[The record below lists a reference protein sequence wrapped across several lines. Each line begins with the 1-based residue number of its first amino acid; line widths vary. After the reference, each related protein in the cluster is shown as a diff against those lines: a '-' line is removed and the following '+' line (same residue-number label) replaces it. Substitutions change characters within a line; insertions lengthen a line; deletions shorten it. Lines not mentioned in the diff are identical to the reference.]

1 MPTQQDLFDEV
12 VRRRIALERY
22 SSTQVR
28 TILRHLIKV
37 EKDLV
42 ARIAVMSSNGSSTAA
57 QEAMLNSIRSLYRDS
72 YAQLRILLEDDFRG
86 LAAAEAEFR
95 NRLLKNAQ
103 AVPGVQGA
111 AASVQ
116 LSGLTAAQALA
127 VAEAKPMA
135 GKLLKTWVEDMTRNH
150 VAAVEQAIKISFTE
164 GESLQ
169 KMISRVREVS
179 WLNRRGAEAIVRT
192 ANTHIASA
200 VSQETYRLNKRV
212 MRGWQFMAT
221 LDSRTTMTCADLDG
235 NIYPIGKGPFPPRHI
250 RCRSTD
256 MPVLLGMEA
265 MPRTTYAQWLK
276 RQSKETQDDILGP
289 ARGKLYRQGK
299 VEVGRFTDAKG
310 KTLTLKQ
317 LRKVA

>member
-1 MPTQQDLFDEV
+1 MPTQTDLFDDV

-42 ARIAVMSSNGSSTAA
+42 ARISVMSSNGSSTAA
-57 QEAMLNSIRSLYRDS
+57 QEAMLNAIRSLYRDS
-72 YAQLRILLEDDFRG
+72 YAQLRTLLQDDFRG
-86 LAAAEAEFR
+86 LAEAEAEFR

-103 AVPGVQGA
+103 KVQGVSGA
-111 AASVQ
+111 VASVQ

-135 GKLLKTWVEDMTRNH
+135 GKLMKAWVDDMAANH

-179 WLNRRGAEAIVRT
+179 GLNRRGAEAIVRT

-200 VSQETYRLNKRV
+200 VSQETYRLNKKV
-212 MRGWQFMAT
+212 LKGWQFMAT
-221 LDSRTTMTCADLDG
+221 LDSRTTLECAGLDG
-235 NIYPIGKGPFPPRHI
+235 SIYPIGKGPFPPRHI

-265 MPRTTYAQWLK
+265 LPRVTYVAWLK
-276 RQSKETQDDILGP
+276 RQSKEVQDDILG
-289 ARGKLYRQGK
+289 ATRGKLFRSGK
-299 VEVGRFTDAKG
+299 FTVDRFTDSKG

-317 LRKVA
+317 LRKAA

>member
-1 MPTQQDLFDEV
+1 MPTQTDLFDDV

-28 TILRHLIKV
+28 AILRHLIKV

-42 ARIAVMSSNGSSTAA
+42 ARIAAMSANGLSTAS
-57 QEAMLNSIRSLYRDS
+57 QNMMLASIRSLYSDS
-72 YAQLRILLEDDFRG
+72 YRQLRVLLAEDFKG

-95 NRLLKNAQ
+95 NRILKQAQ
-103 AVPGVQGA
+103 SIGGTQGA

-116 LSGLTAAQALA
+116 LSAINAAQALA

-135 GKLLKTWVEDMTRNH
+135 GKLLSTWVEDMSKNH
-150 VAAVEQAIKISFTE
+150 VAAIEQAIKISFTE
-164 GESLQ
+164 GESLG
-169 KMISRVREVS
+169 KMISRVREAGV
-179 WLNRRGAEAIVRT
+179 LNRRGAEAIVRT

-200 VSQETYRLNKRV
+200 VSQETYRLNKKV

-235 NIYPIGKGPFPPRHI
+235 QIFAVGKGPFPPRHI

-256 MPVLLGMEA
+256 MPVLIGMEA

-276 RQSKETQDDILGP
+276 RQSKEIQDDILGP
-289 ARGKLYRQGK
+289 SRAKLYRQGK
-299 VEVGRFTDAKG
+299 IEVGRFTDSKG

-317 LRKVA
+317 LKKAS